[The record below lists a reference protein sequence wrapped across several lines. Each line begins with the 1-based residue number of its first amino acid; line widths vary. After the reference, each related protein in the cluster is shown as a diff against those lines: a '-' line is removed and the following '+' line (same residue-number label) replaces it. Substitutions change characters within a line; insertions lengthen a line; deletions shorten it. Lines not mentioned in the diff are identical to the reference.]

1 MKDNLLDVV
10 TAYDLSRST
19 IRNIKE
25 NLFWAFFYNC
35 LGIPVA
41 MGLLYPAFGILLSP
55 MFGAAAMSLSSVTV
69 CLNALRLRLFKAPAY
84 HAKDIEETPAKE
96 IKEYSLH
103 EEGAKPEN
111 RSDEKPAEIEKTEA
125 GNDAKEEN
133 GAQTLSFH
141 VSGMSCAHC
150 KAAVEKAA
158 LSVPGVTGAEVNLE
172 KENLQVQAEKSDVKE
187 AVEKAVADAGYEAKL
202 ESPDQE
208 FVFHVDGMSCSHCQ
222 NAVTKALQEVPG
234 VKSAQVDLESQ
245 TAAVAGD
252 HSVTESALKT
262 AVDNSGY
269 EARF

>member
-1 MKDNLLDVV
+1 
-10 TAYDLSRST
+10 
-19 IRNIKE
+19 
-25 NLFWAFFYNC
+25 
-35 LGIPVA
+35 
-41 MGLLYPAFGILLSP
+41 
-55 MFGAAAMSLSSVTV
+55 
-69 CLNALRLRLFKAPAY
+69 
-84 HAKDIEETPAKE
+84 
-96 IKEYSLH
+96 
-103 EEGAKPEN
+103 
-111 RSDEKPAEIEKTEA
+111 
-125 GNDAKEEN
+125 
-133 GAQTLSFH
+133 
-141 VSGMSCAHC
+141 MSCAHC